1 MMMMMTVVVDAELR
15 AILLHSQIHVLDI
28 VCVLLELIWSRGWC
42 SVVTEGKDTAGREE
56 GRERTKVRRLIFID
70 ELLVK

>member
-1 MMMMMTVVVDAELR
+1 MMMMMMTVVVDAELR

-42 SVVTEGKDTAGREE
+42 GSDRRKGHGGEG
-56 GRERTKVRRLIFID
+56 GREREREQR
-70 ELLVK
+70 